1 MKAPSY
7 SRAIVVGASS
17 GIGAALVEAL
27 VARGVR
33 VAALA
38 RRDGELQQLAA
49 RLQPLCAQSGARLVV
64 RVHDVAHTAEVPA
77 LFEELHTQLGGV
89 DLVIYA
95 AALMPKTAPDEY
107 NTEQD
112 LAQLAVNVGG
122 CIAWG
127 NAAARLYSTQRH
139 GVLVGISSIAG
150 ERGRKGSPV
159 YGATKAAM
167 NHYLEAL
174 RNRLAERGAHV
185 VTIKPGFVATAM
197 TAGMGKLLWLI
208 SAPEAARQ
216 ILRAVDAR
224 ANERFVPCRW
234 WMVAFVI
241 RSIPSFVF
249 KKLSI

>member
-1 MKAPSY
+1 MKAPSCT
-7 SRAIVVGASS
+7 RAIVVGASS
-17 GIGAALVEAL
+17 GIGAALVEELA
-27 VARGVR
+27 ARGMR

-38 RRDGELQQLAA
+38 RRESELKQLAE
-49 RLQPLCAQSGARLVV
+49 RLAPVCTASGGRVVV
-64 RVHDVAHTAEVPA
+64 RVHDAARTADVPA
-77 LFEELHTQLGGV
+77 LFEELHEALGGI
-89 DLVIYA
+89 DLVVYA

-107 NTEQD
+107 DTEKD

-127 NAAARLYSTQRH
+127 NAAARLFSSQRR
-139 GVLVGISSIAG
+139 GTLVGISSIAG
-150 ERGRKGSPV
+150 ERGRKGNPV

-174 RNRLAERGAHV
+174 RNRLADRGAHV
-185 VTIKPGFVATAM
+185 VTIKPGFVETAM

-208 SAPEAARQ
+208 GPKEAARA
-216 ILRAVDAR
+216 ILKAVDGR

-234 WMVAFVI
+234 WLVAFVI

-249 KKLSI
+249 KKLSV

>member
-1 MKAPSY
+1 M
-7 SRAIVVGASS
+7 
-17 GIGAALVEAL
+17 
-27 VARGVR
+27 
-33 VAALA
+33 
-38 RRDGELQQLAA
+38 
-49 RLQPLCAQSGARLVV
+49 
-64 RVHDVAHTAEVPA
+64 
-77 LFEELHTQLGGV
+77 
-89 DLVIYA
+89 
-95 AALMPKTAPDEY
+95 
-107 NTEQD
+107 
-112 LAQLAVNVGG
+112 
-122 CIAWG
+122 
-127 NAAARLYSTQRH
+127 
-139 GVLVGISSIAG
+139 LVGISSIAG
-150 ERGRKGSPV
+150 ERGRKGNPV

-234 WMVAFVI
+234 WMVAFII